1 MAIID
6 KYKFW
11 IFYIVVFTL
20 PMYTKLNN
28 IFLAI
33 FICIGILEILLSR
46 KKLDVRHFLFTSLPV
61 LVFFGLSLLAS
72 FRSFDIQA
80 LKYLENHWSL
90 LFIPFVM
97 LTNASEYHS
106 RRREIFLALLTGTA
120 LTLLICN
127 VNHALE
133 MLSNGIAVDKWF
145 NGEFFGQEFTNIAD
159 TQPAYLSLF
168 VVTSILFLIQDN
180 VFIKWLK
187 YVLLG
192 ILLIGLLQLTS
203 KIALLLLLLFLLYMI
218 SYYLRKRKQQSIVLI
233 TGLLICAFVFIVF
246 GAKYMKGQLF
256 FVDSFLDEKR
266 IERWE
271 VSYEIFKE
279 NPLIGVGYGNIDV
292 VRMEKYLEG
301 NYSLAAENELN
312 AHNQFLEYL
321 SIDGAIGGFVYAIAL
336 AFLFFLS
343 IERKDHLFTFV
354 IFAFILA
361 NLTESMM
368 VRIKGIEYFSIFA
381 TLFLCSIKQSSTD
394 MDDKRQ
400 VTNGE

>member
-1 MAIID
+1 MIF
-6 KYKFW
+6 KYKSW
-11 IFYIVVFTL
+11 LFYLVVFTL
-20 PMYTKLNN
+20 PMYTKINN
-28 IFLAI
+28 V
-33 FICIGILEILLSR
+33 LLVVFVV
-46 KKLDVRHFLFTSLPV
+46 LDLIEFAFNKRRTENIRQFFVGWPV
-61 LVFFGLSLLAS
+61 VAFFGLSVLAS
-72 FRSFDIQA
+72 FRTFDFQA
-80 LKYLENHWSL
+80 LKFLENHWSL

-97 LTNASEYHS
+97 LTNAQEYHS
-106 RRREIFLALLTGTA
+106 RRREIFLALLTGTT
-120 LTLLICN
+120 LSLLICN
-127 VNHALE
+127 VNHVME
-133 MLSNGIAVDKWF
+133 MLSNGIAFDKWF

-159 TQPAYLSLF
+159 TQPAYLGLF
-168 VVTSILFLIQDN
+168 VVTSILFLIQDD
-180 VFIKWLK
+180 VIIKWLK

-192 ILLIGLLQLTS
+192 FLLIGLFQLTS
-203 KIALLLLLLFLLYMI
+203 KIALLLFLLFLLYMV
-218 SYYLRKRKQQSIVLI
+218 SYNLKKRKQQSIVLI
-233 TGLLICAFVFIVF
+233 SGLFICAFAFIVF

-279 NPLIGVGYGNIDV
+279 NPLIGVGYADIDQA
-292 VRMEKYLEG
+292 RMEKYLEG
-301 NYSLAAENELN
+301 DYSLAAENELN

-321 SIDGAIGGFVYAIAL
+321 SVDGAIGGFVYAIAL

-381 TLFLCSIKQSSTD
+381 SLFLCSIRQFNTN
-394 MDDKRQ
+394 MAEQRQ

>member
-1 MAIID
+1 MIF
-6 KYKFW
+6 KYKSW
-11 IFYIVVFTL
+11 LFYLVVFTL
-20 PMYTKLNN
+20 PMYTKINN
-28 IFLAI
+28 V
-33 FICIGILEILLSR
+33 LLVVFVV
-46 KKLDVRHFLFTSLPV
+46 LDLIEFAFNKRRIKNIKQ
-61 LVFFGLSLLAS
+61 FFVGWPIVAFFMLSLLAS
-72 FRSFDIQA
+72 LRTFDIQA
-80 LKYLENHWSL
+80 LKFLESHWSL

-97 LTNASEYHS
+97 LTNAHEYHS
-106 RRREIFLALLTGTA
+106 RRREIFLALLTGTT
-120 LTLLICN
+120 LTILICN
-127 VNHALE
+127 VNHVH
-133 MLSNGIAVDKWF
+133 MMISNGISFDKWL
-145 NGEFFGQEFTNIAD
+145 NGEFLGQEFTNIAD
-159 TQPAYLSLF
+159 TQPAYLGLF
-168 VVTSILFLIQDN
+168 VVTSILFLIQDK
-180 VFIKWLK
+180 VIIKWLK

-192 ILLIGLLQLTS
+192 ILLIGLFQLTS
-203 KIALLLLLLFLLYMI
+203 KIALLLFLIFLLYMV
-218 SYYLRKRKQQSIVLI
+218 SFNLKKQKQQSIVLI
-233 TGLLICAFVFIVF
+233 SGLFICAFVFIVY

-279 NPLIGVGYGNIDV
+279 NPLIGVGYANIDE
-292 VRMEKYLEG
+292 VRMEKYVKG

-354 IFAFILA
+354 VFAFILS

-381 TLFLCSIKQSSTD
+381 SLFLCSIKQFGSNVD
-394 MDDKRQ
+394 NRGQ
-400 VTNGE
+400 VINEE